1 MADQAGLG
9 TQVQSNGIGV
19 GGNGGNNN
27 TLGSNNN
34 NSAPPAF
41 DINTLAAFVE
51 QFQKQQGKQLGSTT
65 HPPGL
70 QDALAAAMGN
80 GGGSINNNG
89 IGKDPMGG
97 GGGAGGQEQDVQGG
111 GGTNNNQSQPNDSQ
125 GLMEQIAT
133 LTRNLE
139 SEKTKSKALQE
150 EKKREMKGFLTGIKD
165 YVNGLDNVK
174 DPNAKTKFM
183 QGMENMANHGIP
195 NGVYD
200 IMVSAS
206 AQNENNIRT
215 IEALTKGYTEL
226 KDRYEG
232 SGQFS
237 TESSRFVDP
246 SVKIMGVGSKR
257 KTTET
262 EDGKVPI
269 GMWDAFGDD
278 IARVGYSNQSDL
290 LNGV

>member
-1 MADQAGLG
+1 MGDQVGIG
-9 TQVQSNGIGV
+9 SQVQSNGVVG
-19 GGNGGNNN
+19 GGNGMDIGGQGNAQGNNQ
-27 TLGSNNN
+27 TPS
-34 NSAPPAF
+34 F
-41 DINTLAAFVE
+41 DINTLAAFVD
-51 QFQKQQGKQLGSTT
+51 QYQKQQIKQQGNGSTP

-70 QDALAAAMGN
+70 QDALTAAIGGSVGGN
-80 GGGSINNNG
+80 GNNSGNNTV
-89 IGKDPMGG
+89 
-97 GGGAGGQEQDVQGG
+97 GGQQKDGQNGD
-111 GGTNNNQSQPNDSQ
+111 NNQSPNDSQ
-125 GLMEQIAT
+125 SLMEQIAT
-133 LTRNLE
+133 LTKNLE

-174 DPNAKTKFM
+174 DPNAKSKFM

-206 AQNENNIRT
+206 AQNETNIRT

-232 SGQFS
+232 PGQFS
-237 TESSRFVDP
+237 ADSSRFVDP
-246 SVKIMGVGSKR
+246 SIKIMGAGSKR

-262 EDGKVPI
+262 DEGKVPV

-278 IARVGYSNQSDL
+278 IAKIGYSNQSDL
-290 LNGV
+290 LSGV